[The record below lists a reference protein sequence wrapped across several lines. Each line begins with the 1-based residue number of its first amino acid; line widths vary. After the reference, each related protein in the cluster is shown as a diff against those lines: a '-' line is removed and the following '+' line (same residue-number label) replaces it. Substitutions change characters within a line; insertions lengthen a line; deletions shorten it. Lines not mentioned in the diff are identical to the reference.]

1 MAKVSIV
8 VIKFLRDVY
17 TSTAKPATAY
27 EKYLRMLED
36 WSSSLPP
43 NLRYFPDHLAG
54 ETNSTFATTDE
65 LSSVSLVRSL
75 ILIPML
81 TIDSSTLKCSISQL
95 YCY

>member
-1 MAKVSIV
+1 MAKLSIV
-8 VIKFLRDVY
+8 VIKFFRDVY
-17 TSTAKPATAY
+17 TSTEKPASAY

-54 ETNSTFATTDE
+54 ETSSTFSTMDE
-65 LSSVSLVRSL
+65 LLSVSFVPSF
-75 ILIPML
+75 ILAPML

>member
-1 MAKVSIV
+1 MAKISIV
-8 VIKFLRDVY
+8 VNKFLRDIY
-17 TSTAKPATAY
+17 TSTEKPATAY
-27 EKYLRMLED
+27 EKYLHMLED

-65 LSSVSLVRSL
+65 LSSVCFVPSP

-81 TIDSSTLKCSISQL
+81 TIDSSTLKCSILQL